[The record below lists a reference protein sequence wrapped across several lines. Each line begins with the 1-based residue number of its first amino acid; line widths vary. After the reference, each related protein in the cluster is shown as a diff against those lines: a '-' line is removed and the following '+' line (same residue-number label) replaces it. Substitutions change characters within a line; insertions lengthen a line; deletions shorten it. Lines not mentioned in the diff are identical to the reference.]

1 MSNRIEK
8 GRIIYIKSLKKYQNP
23 LKNTLKRGIIRYDGK
38 MRFT

>member
-8 GRIIYIKSLKKYQNP
+8 GRIIYIKSLKIYQNP
-23 LKNTLKRGIIRYDGK
+23 LKNTIKRGIIRYDGE